1 MRRLF
6 YLSFLLLLSA
16 CSLTENDLPSF
27 SAQFLNN
34 PSNHKT
40 ILDTLPNGVVFERI
54 DSLCIFQD
62 DMVFTENTI
71 NRLAGN
77 NRSGIYNDAHYYWP
91 GRIVYYTFHSNMSA
105 DDTTMVKLA
114 MQEIA
119 SNTSISFQ
127 HATSSTVNY
136 ILFKSSNKS
145 NSYVGMK
152 GGEQVINL
160 FSSFSKGTAMHEI
173 LHSLGLY
180 HEHSRADRDNYIIIN
195 WNNIQLLKRHNYN
208 IYSSGRDVSTF
219 DFNSIMLYSSY
230 NTSAINT
237 TLPTMTR
244 LDGSAFYAQRDYL
257 STGDLAG
264 ISSIY
269 GPPFHRME
277 ISTLNVLQEYEDDI
291 TDIYEVEKKA
301 VIYFYSDASCTT
313 LQALSYP
320 RDICLSVYR
329 ETCNQFNNHSY
340 GATYPCIHVEAG
352 VDSVLVDTYTN
363 YEYYYYSSPY
373 TMDVTYYGIVN
384 WHLPQVGDYH

>member
-6 YLSFLLLLSA
+6 YLSLLLLSA
-16 CSLTENDLPSF
+16 CSLTENDLPQF
-27 SAQFLNN
+27 SALSLNN
-34 PSNHKT
+34 PSDHRP

-54 DSLCIFQD
+54 DSLCIFQN

-91 GRIVYYTFHSNMSA
+91 GRIVYYTFHSNLGLS
-105 DDTTMVKLA
+105 DTNKVKRA

-127 HATSSTVNY
+127 RSTSATTNY
-136 ILFKSSNKS
+136 ILFKKSDVS
-145 NSYVGMK
+145 NSFVGMN
-152 GGEQVINL
+152 GGQQIINL
-160 FSSFSKGTAMHEI
+160 SYSFKTGSAMHEI

-195 WNNIQLLKRHNYN
+195 WNNIKLLARHDYN
-208 IYSSGRDVSTF
+208 KYSSGRDVSTF
-219 DFNSIMLYSSY
+219 DFNSIMLYSSF
-230 NTSAINT
+230 NASAIDNS
-237 TLPTMTR
+237 LPTMTK
-244 LDGSAFYAQRDYL
+244 LDGSTFSAQHDSL
-257 STGDLAG
+257 STGDIAG

-313 LQALSYP
+313 RQALLYP
-320 RDICLSVYR
+320 RDICLCVYR

-373 TMDVTYYGIVN
+373 TMDVTDYSIVN
-384 WHLPQVGDYH
+384 WHLPPINR